1 MQKHPSLHGTVIIY
15 EYQKYILQQSMSY
28 CINPNCPQPQNSGQP
43 LFCQACGSE
52 LLLEGC
58 YRVLRPLGGGGFG
71 KTYEVDDAGTKK
83 VLKVLFN
90 TVPKAVELFQQEAE
104 VLKRLNHPGIPKV
117 ESDGYFIYFPR
128 DAKEPLHC
136 LVMEKIEGM
145 NLEEY
150 ITQRNNQAI
159 SDRAAIRW
167 LKQITEILHQV
178 HQKNYFH
185 RDIKPPNIMIR
196 PNGQLVL
203 IDFGTAREVTQT
215 LMQKVAGQQV
225 TGIISAGYTPPEQMN
240 GKAVPQSDFFALGR
254 TFVYLLTGKYPQNFA
269 EDSRTGALIWRDNA
283 AGISQKLLDLVD
295 YLMSP
300 FPGNRPKD
308 TQEILYRLAKFETSS
323 PEFKASNSYNQSSN
337 YGPYAKTVVSTS
349 GKVNQVV
356 SSPKY
361 ASPWIRFLAYFIDL
375 IICCIFMPLS
385 IAFLGSIIIIV
396 MIPDQNCGTNGI
408 CSDLWY
414 SISLVLS
421 VIFTWLHFAVAESS
435 VKQSTY
441 GQGICKIV
449 VINMNGKRI
458 SLWRATWRFIVKI
471 LLTFLTFGLGDIIFM
486 LFNEKNR
493 SLHDILAGTVVIKKP
508 SP

>member
-1 MQKHPSLHGTVIIY
+1 
-15 EYQKYILQQSMSY
+15 MSY
-28 CINPNCPQPQNSGQP
+28 CINPNCPQPQNTRQP
-43 LFCQACGSE
+43 LFCQSCGSE

-71 KTYEVDDAGTKK
+71 KTYEVDDSGTKK

-90 TVPKAVELFQQEAE
+90 TVPKAIELFQQEAE

-117 ESDGYFIYFPR
+117 ESDGYFIYYPR
-128 DAKEPLHC
+128 DQQPLHC

-150 ITQRNNQAI
+150 ITQRNDQAI
-159 SDRAAIRW
+159 SERAAVRW

-178 HQKNYFH
+178 HQQNYFH
-185 RDIKPPNIMIR
+185 RDIKPPNIMLR

-215 LMQKVAGQQV
+215 LMQKVAGKQV

-254 TFVYLLTGKYPQNFA
+254 TFVYLLTGKFPQGFA
-269 EDSRTGALIWRDNA
+269 ENSRTGELIWRNNA
-283 AGISQKLLDLVD
+283 AGISGKFLDLID

-300 FPGNRPKD
+300 FPGNRPRD
-308 TQEILYRLAKFETSS
+308 TQEILYRLAEFETSS
-323 PEFKASNSYNQSSN
+323 PKFKVPNSNNQSSN

-361 ASPWIRFLAYFIDL
+361 ALPGIRFLAYFIDL
-375 IICCIFMPLS
+375 VICIFIVCGQRMLRTIIYDILNCDYS
-385 IAFLGSIIIIV
+385 SSCSNFLAIIFLG
-396 MIPDQNCGTNGI
+396 G
-408 CSDLWY
+408 
-414 SISLVLS
+414 S
-421 VIFTWLHFAVAESS
+421 VIFTWLHFALAESS

-441 GQGICKIV
+441 EQGICKIIV
-449 VINMNGKRI
+449 TDMNGKRI
-458 SLWRATWRFIVKI
+458 SFWRATWRFIVKI
-471 LLTFLTFGLGDIIFM
+471 LLTFLTFGLADVIFI
-486 LFNEKNR
+486 LFNQKNR

-508 SP
+508 SA

>member
-1 MQKHPSLHGTVIIY
+1 
-15 EYQKYILQQSMSY
+15 MSY

-323 PEFKASNSYNQSSN
+323 PEFKTSNSYNQSSN

>member
-1 MQKHPSLHGTVIIY
+1 LGKNDQWINKYMQKHPSLHGTVIIY

-300 FPGNRPKD
+300 FPG
-308 TQEILYRLAKFETSS
+308 E
-323 PEFKASNSYNQSSN
+323 
-337 YGPYAKTVVSTS
+337 
-349 GKVNQVV
+349 
-356 SSPKY
+356 
-361 ASPWIRFLAYFIDL
+361 
-375 IICCIFMPLS
+375 
-385 IAFLGSIIIIV
+385 
-396 MIPDQNCGTNGI
+396 
-408 CSDLWY
+408 
-414 SISLVLS
+414 
-421 VIFTWLHFAVAESS
+421 
-435 VKQSTY
+435 
-441 GQGICKIV
+441 
-449 VINMNGKRI
+449 
-458 SLWRATWRFIVKI
+458 
-471 LLTFLTFGLGDIIFM
+471 
-486 LFNEKNR
+486 
-493 SLHDILAGTVVIKKP
+493 
-508 SP
+508 

>member
-1 MQKHPSLHGTVIIY
+1 
-15 EYQKYILQQSMSY
+15 MSY
-28 CINPNCPQPQNSGQP
+28 CINPNCPQPQNTRQP
-43 LFCQACGSE
+43 LFCQSCGSE

-71 KTYEVDDAGTKK
+71 KTYEVDDSGTKK

-90 TVPKAVELFQQEAE
+90 TVPKAIELFQQEAE
-104 VLKRLNHPGIPKV
+104 VLKHLKHPGIPKV

-150 ITQRNNQAI
+150 ITQRNDQAI
-159 SDRAAIRW
+159 SERAAIRW

-178 HQKNYFH
+178 HKKNYFH
-185 RDIKPPNIMIR
+185 RDIKPPNIMLR

-254 TFVYLLTGKYPQNFA
+254 TFVYLLTGKYPQDFA
-269 EDSRTGALIWRDNA
+269 EDSRTGTLIWRDDT
-283 AGISQKLLDLVD
+283 AGISQKLLDLID

-308 TQEILYRLAKFETSS
+308 TQEILYRLAEFETSS
-323 PEFKASNSYNQSSN
+323 PKFKVPNSNSQSSN

-349 GKVNQVV
+349 GKVSQVV

-396 MIPDQNCGTNGI
+396 MIPDRNCGTNGI
-408 CSDLWY
+408 CIDLWY

-421 VIFTWLHFAVAESS
+421 VIFTWLHFALAESS

-449 VINMNGKRI
+449 VTDMNGKRI

-471 LLTFLTFGLGDIIFM
+471 LLTFLTFGLVDIIYI
-486 LFNEKNR
+486 LFDEKNR
-493 SLHDILAGTVVIKKP
+493 SLHDILAGTLVIKKP
-508 SP
+508 SA

>member
-1 MQKHPSLHGTVIIY
+1 
-15 EYQKYILQQSMSY
+15 MSY
-28 CINPNCPQPQNSGQP
+28 CINPNCPQPQNTRQP
-43 LFCQACGSE
+43 LFCQSCGSE

-71 KTYEVDDAGTKK
+71 KTYEVDDSGTKK

-90 TVPKAVELFQQEAE
+90 TVPKAIELFQQEAE
-104 VLKRLNHPGIPKV
+104 VLKHLKHPGIPKV

-150 ITQRNNQAI
+150 ITQRNDQAI
-159 SDRAAIRW
+159 SERAAIRW
-167 LKQITEILHQV
+167 LKQIVEILDQV
-178 HQKNYFH
+178 HKKNYFH
-185 RDIKPPNIMIR
+185 RDIKPPNIMLR

-254 TFVYLLTGKYPQNFA
+254 TFVYLLTGKFPQEFA
-269 EDSRTGALIWRDNA
+269 ENSRTGELIWRNNT
-283 AGISQKLLDLVD
+283 AGISGKFLDLID

-300 FPGNRPKD
+300 FPGNRPRD
-308 TQEILYRLAKFETSS
+308 TQEILYRLAEFETSS
-323 PEFKASNSYNQSSN
+323 PKFKVPNSNSQSSN

-385 IAFLGSIIIIV
+385 IAFLGSIIIIII
-396 MIPDQNCGTNGI
+396 IPDRNCGINGI

-421 VIFTWLHFAVAESS
+421 VIFTWLHFALAESS

-441 GQGICKIV
+441 GQGICKIIV
-449 VINMNGKRI
+449 SDMNGKRI

-471 LLTFLTFGLGDIIFM
+471 LLTFLTFGLGDMIFM
-486 LFNEKNR
+486 LFNQKNR
-493 SLHDILAGTVVIKKP
+493 SLHDILAGTLVIKKP
-508 SP
+508 SA